1 MPQPKPRDPSRG
13 PQAADPSST
22 CRQERASESKETATA
37 SAAGRRTTQRRC
49 VLLTLI
55 PFREARWR
63 RKRPQG
69 GRTDSASSLQVL
81 RMHLQ
86 RTPEP
91 ARVVV
96 RLHRTTDPPRAH
108 LWAISVR
115 AERWLGGRQPGE
127 TLHQCGDIQHAKNQ
141 RMKPDQ
147 NRSRFRGD
155 DEAGWLT
162 ARRQPESALV
172 VCDHAQPEPGQANQ
186 LARRAE
192 YAQLAHAKVR
202 QNLCA

>member
-1 MPQPKPRDPSRG
+1 MAEEAPAGWPNGFGQF
-13 PQAADPSST
+13 
-22 CRQERASESKETATA
+22 
-37 SAAGRRTTQRRC
+37 AAGAPDAPSENPR
-49 VLLTLI
+49 
-55 PFREARWR
+55 ARSR
-63 RKRPQG
+63 SG
-69 GRTDSASSLQVL
+69 AASSHD
-81 RMHLQ
+81 R
-86 RTPEP
+86 P
-91 ARVVV
+91 ATGAPLGHV
-96 RLHRTTDPPRAH
+96 
-108 LWAISVR
+108 SVR

-127 TLHQCGDIQHAKNQ
+127 TLDQCGDIQQAKNQ